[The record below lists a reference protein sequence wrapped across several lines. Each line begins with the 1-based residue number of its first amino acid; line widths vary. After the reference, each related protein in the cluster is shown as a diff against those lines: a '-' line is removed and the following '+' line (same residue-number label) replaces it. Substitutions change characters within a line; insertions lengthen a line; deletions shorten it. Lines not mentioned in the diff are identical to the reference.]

1 MGVRLH
7 WKACWIYSY
16 STCRPQLF
24 RSVKLL
30 LIKFVVQHISR
41 MHFLKKDLK
50 IHRQMGTITVESTLA
65 VSAMVDFNQ

>member
-7 WKACWIYSY
+7 WKGYWIYCS
-16 STCRPQLF
+16 STQLF

-30 LIKFVVQHISR
+30 LIKFAVQHIAR

-50 IHRQMGTITVESTLA
+50 IYRQMGTVTVELTLA
-65 VSAMVDFNQ
+65 VSTMVDFKQ